1 MLILSKTPFSFFM
14 PPFSRRFRRAV
25 YARRKRNAERII
37 RSGVA
42 AVGVG
47 VQSAVYTYTA
57 AKACVAKNIKLD
69 IGATEQG
76 TTTIGC
82 PYVLVVVREGYNPN
96 LITYPALTDDLYNPT
111 MDVLI
116 SGVLTDSKSEDHKSN
131 FIGRKLKAGDRL
143 CLIVFNSVGSSLAT
157 VMFECSMSI
166 LD

>member
-1 MLILSKTPFSFFM
+1 MLIHSKTPFSFSM

-57 AKACVAKNIKLD
+57 TKACVAKHIKLD
-69 IGATEQG
+69 IGAKEDLSS
-76 TTTIGC
+76 TIQC

-96 LITYPALTDDLYNPT
+96 LINWPALTVDLYNPT

-131 FIGRKLKAGDRL
+131 FIGRKLKAADRL
-143 CLIVFNSVGSSLAT
+143 CLIVFNSVGSSTAH
-157 VMFECSMSI
+157 VGFECSMSL

>member
-1 MLILSKTPFSFFM
+1 M

-25 YARRKRNAERII
+25 YARRKRNTERII
-37 RSGVA
+37 RSSFATVNAGT
-42 AVGVG
+42 
-47 VQSAVYTYTA
+47 QSAVYTYTA

-69 IGATEQG
+69 FGAIEG
-76 TTTIGC
+76 TAGDIAC

-96 LITYPALTDDLYNPT
+96 NITFPATTNDLYNPT

-116 SGVLTDSKSEDHKSN
+116 SGVLTDATSEDHKSN

-143 CLIVFNSVGSSLAT
+143 CLIVYNTLSAAVS

-166 LD
+166 VD